1 MSPLDEDQVGQSQGI
16 SIRVGHGLYERIK
29 DYSDSSGMSLS
40 KLNRAL
46 LEGAVDLLDEGVKDP
61 NLSLVGKLDGVR
73 KRIEITALER
83 TRRTPAKPKSAKAV
97 KELEDK
103 VASLESKL
111 DSILE
116 AVGSK

>member
-1 MSPLDEDQVGQSQGI
+1 MNPLDEDQVGQSQGI
-16 SIRVGHGLYERIK
+16 SIRVGHGLYERLT

-61 NLSLVGKLDGVR
+61 SLILVGKLDGVR

-83 TRRTPAKPKSAKAV
+83 TRRTPAKPKPVKAV

-116 AVGSK
+116 AVGNK